1 MGVGTPAN
9 LLEGIARGIDMF
21 DCVMPTR
28 NGRNGMVFTSNG
40 IVNIRNKKWEQDFS
54 PLDSWLSPE
63 YSKAYVRHLFVSG
76 EMLGPIIAS
85 MQNLRLYLWLMRQA
99 RSQIM
104 AGTFHTW
111 KNQMVQHLMQKL

>member
-1 MGVGTPAN
+1 
-9 LLEGIARGIDMF
+9 
-21 DCVMPTR
+21 
-28 NGRNGMVFTSNG
+28 
-40 IVNIRNKKWEQDFS
+40 
-54 PLDSWLSPE
+54 
-63 YSKAYVRHLFVSG
+63 VRHLFVSG

-99 RSQIM
+99 RTQIM